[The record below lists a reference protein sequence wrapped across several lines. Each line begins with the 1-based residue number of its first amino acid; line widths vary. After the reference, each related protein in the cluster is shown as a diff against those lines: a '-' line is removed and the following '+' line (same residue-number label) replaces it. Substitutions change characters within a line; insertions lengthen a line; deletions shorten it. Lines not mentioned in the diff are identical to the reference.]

1 MDDPLVLFFQKNA
14 QKDFKQ
20 IVSATKATFSSP
32 SIFAAYHRLVT
43 SHNNPLT
50 TTTTTITTA
59 ASLSIMPLAFDKKL
73 PTLKKHFFP
82 H

>member
-1 MDDPLVLFFQKNA
+1 MR
-14 QKDFKQ
+14 
-20 IVSATKATFSSP
+20 
-32 SIFAAYHRLVT
+32 HVT
-43 SHNNPLT
+43 SYNNPLT
-50 TTTTTITTA
+50 AITATTTTAAAA